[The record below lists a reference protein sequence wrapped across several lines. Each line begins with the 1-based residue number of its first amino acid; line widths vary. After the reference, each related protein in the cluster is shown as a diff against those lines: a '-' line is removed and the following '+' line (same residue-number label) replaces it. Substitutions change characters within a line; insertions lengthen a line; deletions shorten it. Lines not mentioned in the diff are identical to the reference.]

1 LLDKAFEAL
10 NATEGMKVVWDCILS
25 WDLCG
30 FSISHNHLFHSTSW
44 LNFRFEKPDDMPHV
58 IVPHL
63 EKWGYLKGE
72 GMRIEMK
79 QCDKKGV
86 GFTGGEQK

>member
-1 LLDKAFEAL
+1 
-10 NATEGMKVVWDCILS
+10 
-25 WDLCG
+25 
-30 FSISHNHLFHSTSW
+30 